1 MLYNVIQ
8 GILIIIG
15 IEESI
20 LIKKKEL
27 IKKKDSLV
35 VPLSKRQYNNY
46 FLESINR

>member
-8 GILIIIG
+8 GILIIIE

-20 LIKKKEL
+20 L